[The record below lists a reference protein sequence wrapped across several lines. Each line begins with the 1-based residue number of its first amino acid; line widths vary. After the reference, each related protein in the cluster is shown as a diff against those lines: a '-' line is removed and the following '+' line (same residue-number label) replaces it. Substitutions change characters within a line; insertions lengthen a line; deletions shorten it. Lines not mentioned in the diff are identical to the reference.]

1 MGQHPSGN
9 DSYQPV
15 TEATL
20 ETMQE
25 LTSMSPAKE
34 VEEEGRASL
43 MRAMKRRQPV
53 DGTCVSHVLV
63 QIKSCLSISRALKR
77 N

>member
-1 MGQHPSGN
+1 MGEHPSGN
-9 DSYQPV
+9 DSYQPA

-34 VEEEGRASL
+34 VEEGEG
-43 MRAMKRRQPV
+43 K
-53 DGTCVSHVLV
+53 
-63 QIKSCLSISRALKR
+63 QI
-77 N
+77 